1 MPAAQGPQREIILWP
16 PSESEHRPFRTA
28 VSSRWSLCGRLPVPV
43 RRASEGTTRAWSNR
57 MIPSEGPGCFVYLP
71 SPRSTV
77 GVAQCGVFVFVA
89 LVPRCRHMLLHVGR
103 SDRWFSL
110 PIICRCWSLSL
121 VQSPVEP
128 ALRLAWHA
136 QPTDS
141 PRLPRFPERSFCHS
155 RQRRD
160 TRDEQGHRFGSDR
173 QYLQHGDRTEHPLRS
188 VPSYTTR
195 KGMVVLAVAS
205 RAENHKPAVSPPR
218 PSHAMTGF
226 PSSGDNKR
234 LSTLLWRLK

>member
-1 MPAAQGPQREIILWP
+1 MVVFVP
-16 PSESEHRPFRTA
+16 PSP
-28 VSSRWSLCGRLPVPV
+28 SLYG
-43 RRASEGTTRAWSNR
+43 ASERTTRAWSNP
-57 MIPSEGPGCFVYLP
+57 MLPFEGPGCFVYLP
-71 SPRSTV
+71 SSRSTV

-141 PRLPRFPERSFCHS
+141 HACPVSRSAAFAIRGSVETPE
-155 RQRRD
+155 
-160 TRDEQGHRFGSDR
+160 TNGAIVLDR
-173 QYLQHGDRTEHPLRS
+173 TANILQHGDRTEHPLRS

-205 RAENHKPAVSPPR
+205 RAGRKS
-218 PSHAMTGF
+218 
-226 PSSGDNKR
+226 
-234 LSTLLWRLK
+234 